1 MPGMKPGLGLARKG
15 TEGNLLN
22 PTSWAKNPS

>member
-22 PTSWAKNPS
+22 PTS